1 MDRSKR
7 WSRWWRKFLGL
18 SPDGYHKA
26 VEILRERYIDE
37 SRHVT
42 RFTQQAQKMQYPQFR
57 EKLLSIAAEEAKHM
71 EWIAEKIR
79 TFGGKLPE
87 VPEVAPEEKNS
98 WQYLMADMEAERRCA
113 DELLDQ
119 IREIQPELPGVGE
132 VLERIYEEGKKHRR
146 EIREMLMRSDPQAL
160 WPA

>member
-1 MDRSKR
+1 
-7 WSRWWRKFLGL
+7 
-18 SPDGYHKA
+18 
-26 VEILRERYIDE
+26 
-37 SRHVT
+37 
-42 RFTQQAQKMQYPQFR
+42 
-57 EKLLSIAAEEAKHM
+57 M

-87 VPEVAPEEKNS
+87 VPEVAAEEKNS